1 MIAAAAA
8 PASLGQLIHP
18 FPTAWKQISSRNK
31 AYAKELLPIGHE
43 GAEISAAAAPGGS
56 PPKKWNRTKLRMNH
70 HDPLANIHTF
80 WS

>member
-18 FPTAWKQISSRNK
+18 FPTARKQISSRNK
-31 AYAKELLPIGHE
+31 AYAKEWLPIGHE
-43 GAEISAAAAPGGS
+43 GAEIPAAASPGGS
-56 PPKKWNRTKLRMNH
+56 SPKKVVRTKLRVNH
-70 HDPLANIHTF
+70 RDPLTNIHTL